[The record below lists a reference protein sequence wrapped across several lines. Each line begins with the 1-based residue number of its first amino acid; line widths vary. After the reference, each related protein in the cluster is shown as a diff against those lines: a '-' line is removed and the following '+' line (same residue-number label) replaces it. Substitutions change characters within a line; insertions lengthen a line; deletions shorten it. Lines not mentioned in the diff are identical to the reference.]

1 MATNLDFTIVQGE
14 DQDLFTTQYLDEEGV
29 AINLTDCSFKMA
41 AKDSIVS
48 SPFLDF
54 DSTVD
59 VSNMVITG
67 SSLTVKLTSVQS
79 KAIEVSGG
87 FYDLWIIDS
96 LGQKF
101 KLLYGDITVD
111 RSVTDA

>member
-1 MATNLDFTIVQGE
+1 MTTNLDF
-14 DQDLFTTQYLDEEGV
+14 
-29 AINLTDCSFKMA
+29 TDCSFKMA

-59 VSNMVITG
+59 TSNMIVNG
-67 SSLTVKLTSVQS
+67 SSLTVKISHTQS
-79 KAIEVSGG
+79 KALEVSGG

-96 LGQKF
+96 LGQRF
-101 KLLYGDITVD
+101 KLLYGNITVD

>member
-1 MATNLDFTIVQGE
+1 MATNLDFTIIQGE
-14 DQDLFTTQYLDEEGV
+14 DQELFTTQYLDEEGV
-29 AINLTDCSFKMA
+29 AVDLSDCSFRMS

-54 DSTVD
+54 DSTID
-59 VSNMVITG
+59 TSNMIVKG
-67 SSLTVKLTSVQS
+67 SSLTVKLTHTQS
-79 KAIEVSGG
+79 KALEVSGG

-101 KLLYGDITVD
+101 KLLYGNITVD
-111 RSVTDA
+111 RSVTDV

>member
-1 MATNLDFTIVQGE
+1 MATNLDFTIVHGE
-14 DQDLFTTQYLDEEGV
+14 DQELFTTQCLDEEGV
-29 AINLTDCSFKMA
+29 AIDLTDCSFKMA

-54 DSTVD
+54 DT
-59 VSNMVITG
+59 SNMVITG
-67 SSLTVKLTSVQS
+67 SNLTVKLTSAQS

-101 KLLYGDITVD
+101 KLLYGNITVD

>member
-1 MATNLDFTIVQGE
+1 
-14 DQDLFTTQYLDEEGV
+14 
-29 AINLTDCSFKMA
+29 
-41 AKDSIVS
+41 
-48 SPFLDF
+48 
-54 DSTVD
+54 
-59 VSNMVITG
+59 MVITG
-67 SSLTVKLTSVQS
+67 SSLTVKLTSAQS

-101 KLLYGDITVD
+101 KLLYGNITVD